1 MNYSR
6 GRIRL
11 WIVCWALVTGYYIWS
26 GLVAESDMYA
36 SCLMANGSSGCMH
49 NKTYFLLGPILLSII
64 AFIFVPILFIGALGL
79 ARLLGSGG
87 FWTLALGTAAKPKS
101 VRADSFKL
109 PSRKF
114 DRLPIASSGAD
125 AGWSRSCLARRSETR
140 SQSGRS
146 SHG

>member
-1 MNYSR
+1 
-6 GRIRL
+6 
-11 WIVCWALVTGYYIWS
+11 
-26 GLVAESDMYA
+26 
-36 SCLMANGSSGCMH
+36 
-49 NKTYFLLGPILLSII
+49 LGPILLSII

-114 DRLPIASSGAD
+114 DRLPIASSGSD
-125 AGWSRSCLARRSETR
+125 ALEQKLPRKAQRDTKPTGTK
-140 SQSGRS
+140 
-146 SHG
+146 